1 MITFNEDV
9 NSALSHPLYNKKYK
23 GLNIQ
28 YSRILNYLYVPYELY
43 NVVIMYFNFD
53 IFIKINTKIMKELK
67 VKLVLS

>member
-9 NSALSHPLYNKKYK
+9 NSALSHPQYNKKYK

-28 YSRILNYLYVPYELY
+28 YSSVLNYLYVPYKSHK
-43 NVVIMYFNFD
+43 VIIIYFYQKND
-53 IFIKINTKIMKELK
+53 RKIMKELK

>member
-9 NSALSHPLYNKKYK
+9 NSALSHPQYNKKYK

-28 YSRILNYLYVPYELY
+28 YSSVLNYLYVPYELY
-43 NVVIMYFNFD
+43 EVIIIY
-53 IFIKINTKIMKELK
+53 FIKNDRKIMKELK

>member
-9 NSALSHPLYNKKYK
+9 NSALSHPQYNKKYK

-28 YSRILNYLYVPYELY
+28 YSSVLNYLYVPYELY
-43 NVVIMYFNFD
+43 EVIIIY
-53 IFIKINTKIMKELK
+53 FIKKMTEKIMKELN